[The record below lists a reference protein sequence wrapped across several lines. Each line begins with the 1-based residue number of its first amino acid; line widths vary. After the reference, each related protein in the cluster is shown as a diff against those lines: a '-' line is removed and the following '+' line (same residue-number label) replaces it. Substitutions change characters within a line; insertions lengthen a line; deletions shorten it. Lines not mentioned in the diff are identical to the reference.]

1 MLFIKSYP
9 LPFASSLPSSP
20 RPLTYFLS
28 IIWIYSV
35 SSSPKFVLIMLPL
48 KLDTIACT
56 IGIIWAVTVPSAV
69 FATPVRNQYEVRT
82 STNTSIAQAGSG
94 FSPVTLSR
102 TGLNISPTYITQD
115 VPSFY
120 TCSTNFSD
128 KTCNPTALTNAKCKS
143 LCTCTI
149 QGTPSCGGYGICTGA
164 SVQKICASRGSCGC
178 GPEA

>member
-56 IGIIWAVTVPSAV
+56 IGIIWAITVPSAV

-94 FSPVTLSR
+94 FSP
-102 TGLNISPTYITQD
+102 D

-120 TCSTNFSD
+120 TCSTKFSD
-128 KTCNPTALTNAKCKS
+128 QTCNPTALTNAKCKS
-143 LCTCTI
+143 LCTCTT

-164 SVQKICASRGSCGC
+164 SVQKICASRGSFGC